1 MLHWRWTGVICA
13 AVFIGALATAP
24 SSFAAAGSL
33 DSSFDVDGRVTTDLG
48 SPSEEAHALA
58 IQPDGRLVVAGMSED
73 IDEFVRFPVLLRYGT
88 DGALDPSFD
97 DDGVCFI
104 TAPEPT
110 DVAVQSDGK
119 IVVVGEYEGDF
130 ALARFDTDCTPD
142 ATFSGDGFQRVDFLG
157 GSDGASAMA
166 LLPDGRIVV
175 VGTGQPEF
183 SSGLDFVVARFGTDG
198 ALDESFS
205 SDGWLRTHFAVN
217 DHAYAVALQ
226 EDGKIVVAGTTDGR
240 RFESMD
246 FALARYTSEGALD
259 IAFSGN
265 GKLRTSFSAVD
276 KAFAVALQADGK
288 IVAGG
293 IAAGG
298 WGTDFALA
306 RYTTAGVLDTTF
318 SDDGKRR
325 TDFSDGN
332 DEAHGLAIQANGRI
346 ILAGS
351 ANPPGGTGDDV
362 VALARYRPGGRL
374 DRTFSED
381 GKVRT
386 RFGKNPLDYGKDVA
400 LQADGR
406 IVVTGDVT
414 RSNVSG
420 YDFGLARYLAE

>member
-1 MLHWRWTGVICA
+1 MSRVGRAGISVLVIFA
-13 AVFIGALATAP
+13 SLVFVATAL
-24 SSFAAAGSL
+24 AAAGSL
-33 DSSFDVDGRVTTDLG
+33 DSSFDVDGRVTTNLG

-58 IQPDGRLVVAGMSED
+58 IQPDGKIVVAGMSED
-73 IDEFVRFPVLLRYGT
+73 VDEFIRFPVLLRYGT
-88 DGALDPSFD
+88 DGALDESFD
-97 DDGVCFI
+97 GDGVCFI
-104 TAPEPT
+104 TTPEPT

-119 IVVVGEYEGDF
+119 IVVVGEYQGDF
-130 ALARFDTDCTPD
+130 ALARFETDCTPD
-142 ATFSGDGFQRVDFLG
+142 ATFSGDGFQEVDFAG
-157 GSDGASAMA
+157 GSDGATGMA
-166 LLPDGRIVV
+166 LLPDGKTVV

-183 SSGLDFVVARFGTDG
+183 SDGLDFVVARFGTDG

-205 SDGWLRTHFAVN
+205 SDGWLRTHLGVN
-217 DHAYAVALQ
+217 DHAYAVAVQ
-226 EDGKIVVAGTTDGR
+226 GDGRIVVAGTTDGR

-259 IAFSGN
+259 ITFSGN

-276 KAFAVALQADGK
+276 QAFAVALQADGK

-293 IAAGG
+293 IATGG

-306 RYTTAGVLDTTF
+306 RYTITGVLDTSF

-325 TDFSDGN
+325 TDFNDGN
-332 DEAHGLAIQANGRI
+332 DGAYGLAIQANGRI

-351 ANPPGGTGDDV
+351 ANPPGGTGADV
-362 VALARYRPGGRL
+362 IALARYRPGGRL

-381 GKVRT
+381 GRVRT

-406 IVVTGDVT
+406 IVVAGDVT
-414 RSNVSG
+414 RTGQSG
-420 YDFGLARYLAE
+420 YDFGLVRYLAE